1 MAVQQST
8 SGDFILL
15 EQHIKS
21 YVVFILIPCFSVHI
35 LTLQVSRYQ
44 SNSLYFIWYHLHLMD
59 FIHGRLRSPFTRA
72 VHRCYHSNR
81 SFPAMNSKICDYFF
95 DQGSHKFARPINCN
109 WYITPSIQS
118 GLWFLILRTKK
129 CNYSQR
135 YFSLMTHSCNLLNKG
150 GPLFIL
156 GD

>member
-21 YVVFILIPCFSVHI
+21 YVVFILIHCLSVHI

-44 SNSLYFIWYHLHLMD
+44 SNSLCFIRYHLHPTD
-59 FIHGRLRSPFTRA
+59 CIHRKLKSPFTRA

-81 SFPAMNSKICDYFF
+81 SIPAMNRKICDYFVG
-95 DQGSHKFARPINCN
+95 QGSYNFARPISCK
-109 WYITPSIQS
+109 S
-118 GLWFLILRTKK
+118 GLWFLIPRTKK

-135 YFSLMTHSCNLLNKG
+135 YFRV
-150 GPLFIL
+150 
-156 GD
+156 